1 MELNDIKRI
10 AKEMSHTIE
19 IQWDML
25 EQDPQY
31 VADFEQTLRRAALF
45 LPDLETLY
53 QTIQSGKSVL
63 SPDEDTPLTF
73 EQKEAY
79 LHLLEEE
86 LLAGYELR
94 EVWER
99 YQLIKSITEMT
110 KNDV

>member
-10 AKEMSHTIE
+10 AKQMSHDIQ

-31 VADFEQTLRRAALF
+31 VVEFERVLSRANQL

-53 QTIQSGKSVL
+53 QTIQEGKSVL

-73 EQKEAY
+73 EQKETY

-86 LLAGYELR
+86 LLAGYELQ

-110 KNDV
+110 KNDL